1 MTSEAEILGC
11 EPTEIPEIPG
21 GHCRFAAADQ
31 TEYGQSGVPAPQL
44 PNSIRSAVAG
54 KQCRLDWVHRLF
66 GRETSTSAKP
76 SRSSQRSSPSDVFR
90 IITTNDS
97 LNYSAPRCWWLPSA
111 NAGSWHNTLFAA
123 VIDDPLCFF

>member
-21 GHCRFAAADQ
+21 EHGRFAAADQ
-31 TEYGQSGVPAPQL
+31 TEYGQSEIPALQL
-44 PNSIRSAVAG
+44 PNSIRSAVAVNSADSIG
-54 KQCRLDWVHRLF
+54 CAVSSDV
-66 GRETSTSAKP
+66 TSTSAKP
-76 SRSSQRSSPSDVFR
+76 SRSSQCSSPSDVFLSSWPMIR
-90 IITTNDS
+90 LIIVC
-97 LNYSAPRCWWLPSA
+97 LVVGGRRQP